1 MKKCVLI
8 LARGGS
14 KSVPRKN
21 VVDLNG
27 RPLITYAIRAGKES
41 GIDDVWV
48 STEDSE
54 IEEVSKKEGALIHER
69 AEYLAQDL
77 STDLECFRDFFE
89 KHKGYDY
96 AIQLRATSPQITSE
110 IIQDAVDKFEKDY
123 KDVDALRSVVSLDK
137 SPFKS
142 WFIEDNVLIP
152 VIPNNSLHSS
162 PRQILRPAYFQ
173 NACIDIVKRETVLK
187 KNSMVGGRCL
197 SYVMEDVYNIDI
209 DTLYDLHKARNN
221 FEEK

>member
-54 IEEVSKKEGALIHER
+54 IEEVSKKELKE
-69 AEYLAQDL
+69 
-77 STDLECFRDFFE
+77 
-89 KHKGYDY
+89 
-96 AIQLRATSPQITSE
+96 
-110 IIQDAVDKFEKDY
+110 
-123 KDVDALRSVVSLDK
+123 
-137 SPFKS
+137 
-142 WFIEDNVLIP
+142 
-152 VIPNNSLHSS
+152 
-162 PRQILRPAYFQ
+162 ILRNLISLGLLAV
-173 NACIDIVKRETVLK
+173 IK
-187 KNSMVGGRCL
+187 
-197 SYVMEDVYNIDI
+197 
-209 DTLYDLHKARNN
+209 
-221 FEEK
+221 

>member
-54 IEEVSKKEGALIHER
+54 IGEVSKREGALIHER

-89 KHKGYDY
+89 NKSLKLQYKSLFLTQYTAWFESNLIQETIALILFPNPDAFI
-96 AIQLRATSPQITSE
+96 AIIIYTSLFGSQLKPSFTSFSNGIS
-110 IIQDAVDKFEKDY
+110 F
-123 KDVDALRSVVSLDK
+123 L
-137 SPFKS
+137 
-142 WFIEDNVLIP
+142 
-152 VIPNNSLHSS
+152 
-162 PRQILRPAYFQ
+162 
-173 NACIDIVKRETVLK
+173 
-187 KNSMVGGRCL
+187 
-197 SYVMEDVYNIDI
+197 VMYS
-209 DTLYDLHKARNN
+209 
-221 FEEK
+221 